1 MAPKPNAQAFVKCYA
16 RVRRGEARDR
26 RGGFGWGL
34 LDWMGQVI
42 CYCLPE
48 IFGAGLGDASGIV
61 IVIGSVGTWCM

>member
-1 MAPKPNAQAFVKCYA
+1 MLNIGRRGEVWRGTVAPKPKAQAFVKCYA

-42 CYCLPE
+42 CY
-48 IFGAGLGDASGIV
+48 IVAGDFWAGLG
-61 IVIGSVGTWCM
+61 